1 MGQSIRHLPSSM
13 QLPTTPLFLLQLLFI
28 GLNARPT
35 LHPEIEDDLNDL
47 PPVMSGV
54 PEHARYDFGDD
65 YDEDAESDSKNNNT
79 TIENFNYDYEYGMN
93 DTLDVNDD
101 PIETN
106 ETLIQTLKESLDISV
121 LDIEKNDAKSKET
134 EDTIEKTNKKQ
145 AQSNIRPMYSNIE
158 ILPYLSPT
166 SGKYAQELGMSEPGS
181 FANQNTKFLPTST
194 KYVGHNQH
202 QYPGYGL
209 NTNYGSSYSYGQ
221 LNSLGNG
228 NGQYQ
233 GQLMNNGHRYG
244 NTNGHGQ
251 EHVQYNG
258 QIYGLNSN
266 AHGQGILNGLKYGHG
281 AQTINGHYGNIRQ
294 QKPNRCPRCG
304 KMKAAPMFGQ
314 GRKDQLS
321 WSEHSRAANY
331 NNYYLQQAKDTPT
344 LEHSHN
350 TYSGYKGWGNAA

>member
-181 FANQNTKFLPTST
+181 FQYQNTQFLPTT
-194 KYVGHNQH
+194 RKYLGHNQH

-221 LNSLGNG
+221 LNSLGNV

-233 GQLMNNGHRYG
+233 GQIMNNGHRQEQRQYHG
-244 NTNGHGQ
+244 QINTNG
-251 EHVQYNG
+251 Y
-258 QIYGLNSN
+258 
-266 AHGQGILNGLKYGHG
+266 GQGMFNGLGHG
-281 AQTINGHYGNIRQ
+281 AQTMNGRYGHIQ
-294 QKPNRCPRCG
+294 QNKPANRCPRCG
-304 KMKAAPMFGQ
+304 KMKAALMLEQ
-314 GRKDQLS
+314 GRKNQLG
-321 WSEHSRAANY
+321 WSAHSKAAKFNNY
-331 NNYYLQQAKDTPT
+331 NYYLQPAKDTPT

-350 TYSGYKGWGNAA
+350 TYSKYQGWGNAA